1 MLYTLKPGGILD
13 LEFNIIDDENNE
25 FTIEINLG
33 NAKLFTQG
41 NSNSKG
47 GNRPSLINILAK
59 HYRIGFFFNNRNKD
73 TGNLQC
79 KYMYRSINSYKIFH
93 LTSKGC

>member
-25 FTIEINLG
+25 FRIEINLG

-41 NSNSKG
+41 NSNS
-47 GNRPSLINILAK
+47 
-59 HYRIGFFFNNRNKD
+59 
-73 TGNLQC
+73 
-79 KYMYRSINSYKIFH
+79 
-93 LTSKGC
+93 